1 MEAPTIKVTR
11 IKSKEHVLFLSSLPL
26 NTFYIF
32 FYVVVF
38 ELFDFYVL
46 WLWTGFGIWH
56 GILERQLI
64 LNVLKIFFDLMMVK
78 RGYVPGFETRVLN
91 DLIYYVIF
99 RKEKKHNILSLW
111 IFRRHLKDFLG
122 SRFEIYFV
130 KNIHPVQNFGEQVG
144 PNHNW
149 LLGSE
154 QYFIN
159 IWCFKLLFHCRFP
172 HNVSHEISVCSSL
185 IGFSVKGNKKIARIR
200 NVFWNVLKSESGNAI
215 L

>member
-1 MEAPTIKVTR
+1 MTLNWIWNLTWNIRKTVDSECIKDIFWFNDGKTWIRTR
-11 IKSKEHVLFLSSLPL
+11 FWNSCFKR
-26 NTFYIF
+26 
-32 FYVVVF
+32 
-38 ELFDFYVL
+38 FD
-46 WLWTGFGIWH
+46 
-56 GILERQLI
+56 ILCNIQ
-64 LNVLKIFFDLMMVK
+64 K
-78 RGYVPGFETRVLN
+78 R
-91 DLIYYVIF
+91 
-99 RKEKKHNILSLW
+99 KKHNILSLW